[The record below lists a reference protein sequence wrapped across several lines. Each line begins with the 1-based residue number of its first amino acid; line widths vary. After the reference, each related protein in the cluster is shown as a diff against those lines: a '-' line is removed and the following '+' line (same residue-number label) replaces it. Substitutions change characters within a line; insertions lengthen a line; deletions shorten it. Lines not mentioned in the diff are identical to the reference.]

1 MSGFHK
7 WLGNDKKAAMAY
19 SRAVEL
25 KADILADE
33 TIEIADNDEDSAR
46 ARNRINARQWL
57 AGKLNRKYGER
68 VDLNVIQTIDI
79 GSTLAEA
86 RARMLPGSYQS
97 IATDAQVIDSI
108 DVSGQRALD
117 NQSKFLPAND
127 VPTGDEYPNIFD

>member
-97 IATDAQVIDSI
+97 STTDAQVIDSI